1 MLLVL
6 LTLLADIRALLRPR
20 AALILEN
27 LALRQQLAVLKRST
41 PRPQLRRLDRVF
53 WALLARVWSGWRD
66 VLVVVKPE
74 TVVAWHRAGFHLF
87 WQWRSRRRGRPSI
100 SSNVIALIRKM
111 ATENTG
117 WGAPRIQ
124 AELRLLGHDVAESTV
139 AKYMLKRRR
148 GGTPS
153 QSWRAF
159 LKNHIS
165 KSAACDF
172 FAVPT
177 ATFRMLYAFVVLS
190 HDRRKIVHVNVTA
203 APTAEWTIRQIS
215 AAFPGDGKEPKYLLR
230 DRDSIYDE
238 RFRRAVKA
246 MGMEEV
252 VSAPR
257 SPWQNPFCERVIGTI
272 RRDCLDHVIVLGE
285 RHLLSILQ
293 RYVRYYNESRVHS
306 ALEGNSPVPRAVE
319 PPEIGRVVAVPV
331 LGGLHHRYRRAA

>member
-1 MLLVL
+1 
-6 LTLLADIRALLRPR
+6 
-20 AALILEN
+20 
-27 LALRQQLAVLKRST
+27 
-41 PRPQLRRLDRVF
+41 
-53 WALLARVWSGWRD
+53 
-66 VLVVVKPE
+66 
-74 TVVAWHRAGFHLF
+74 
-87 WQWRSRRRGRPSI
+87 
-100 SSNVIALIRKM
+100 M

-124 AELRLLGHDVAESTV
+124 AELKLLGHDVAESTV
-139 AKYMLKRRR
+139 AKYMPKRRR
-148 GGTPS
+148 DGTPS